1 MVNSVKI
8 LNNVIRKIF
17 VFLFISIAMLVFL
30 YLLGNRQEFLD
41 STQIFLLKMI
51 NYTSSLCFPA
61 GIVLLLLYIFLIIK
75 LEPIRIISIIL
86 VSGATVFSL
95 GILLGVKFISV
106 WLTFT

>member
-1 MVNSVKI
+1 MLNSVKI

-41 STQIFLLKMI
+41 STQMFLLRMI

-75 LEPIRIISIIL
+75 LEHIRIVSIIL
-86 VSGATVFSL
+86 VCAATVFSL

-106 WLTFT
+106 WLSFT